1 MKTRDGK
8 RPGVRWLIIGMAFLG
23 TAINYI
29 DRANLGVAEV
39 MIRAELGLTK
49 GQMGLILSAFFFTY
63 AFGQLPAGWIVDR
76 IGARL
81 TYTGACLWWSF
92 FTALT
97 AAGTGFRSLFALR
110 LCLGL
115 GEAGAY
121 PSNAKATSEWFPR
134 KERGVASSIFDSGS
148 RIGTALSLPL
158 VSAILYYFGWRWSF
172 VVSGVIGVIWA
183 SLWYAFYR
191 RPEEHPWVTPEEL
204 KYIQDGGARSESKE
218 AEISAQMRW
227 RDLFA
232 YRTVWGMALGFFCL
246 SFVIYFYITWFPT
259 YLREARGFTAM
270 QVGTLGMIPPLIA
283 SVGGWCGG
291 LLSDRLYRRGMSLTA
306 ARKIPIVLGMLGS
319 SVIFFAAHAPDTV
332 TAVALLSLSYAS
344 LAFAAAGV
352 WALPGDVAPSPNLV
366 GSLGGIQN
374 CASNMAGIVLGPF
387 MGYVLDFTK
396 NDYVLCLSIAA
407 GVGLF
412 GALVYAFVVGKIEPL
427 PLRK

>member
-1 MKTRDGK
+1 M
-8 RPGVRWLIIGMAFLG
+8 RWLIIGMAFLG

-39 MIRAELGLTK
+39 MIRTELGLTK

-63 AFGQLPAGWIVDR
+63 AFGQLPAGVIVDR

-97 AAGTGFRSLFALR
+97 AAGTGFRSLFAFR

-134 KERGVASSIFDSGS
+134 KERAIASAIFDSGS

-158 VSAILYYFGWRWSF
+158 VSAVLYYFGWRWSF
-172 VVSGVIGVIWA
+172 IVSGAVGILWA
-183 SLWYAFYR
+183 ILWYAFYR
-191 RPEEHPWVTPEEL
+191 RPEEHPWVTAEEL
-204 KYIQDGGARSESKE
+204 AYIQEGGARSDRKE
-218 AEISAQMRW
+218 AVAAQMRW
-227 RDLFA
+227 RDLFK

-270 QVGTLGMIPPLIA
+270 QVGTLGMIPPLVAAI
-283 SVGGWCGG
+283 GGWCGG

-319 SVIFFAAHAPDTV
+319 SVIFLAAHAPDTV

-387 MGYVLDFTK
+387 MGYVLDFTG

-427 PLRK
+427 PLRE

>member
-1 MKTRDGK
+1 VTTPNRK
-8 RPGVRWLIIGMAFLG
+8 RSGVRWLIIGLAFLG

-29 DRANLGVAEV
+29 DRANLGVAEA
-39 MIRAELGLTK
+39 MIRQELGLSK

-81 TYTGACLWWSF
+81 TYTGACLWWSC

-97 AAGTGFRSLFALR
+97 AAGSGFRSLFAFR
-110 LCLGL
+110 LLLGI

-121 PSNAKATSEWFPR
+121 PANAKAASEWFPR
-134 KERGVASSIFDSGS
+134 KERAVASAIFDSGS
-148 RIGTALSLPL
+148 RIGTAFSLPL
-158 VSAILYYFGWRWSF
+158 ISLVVYYFGWRWSF
-172 VVSGVIGVIWA
+172 LVSGAIGILWA
-183 SLWYAFYR
+183 IVWYLFYR
-191 RPEEHPWVTPEEL
+191 RPEEHSWVTPEEL
-204 KYIQDGGARSESKE
+204 RYIQEGGARSEKTEVASVNKV
-218 AEISAQMRW
+218 RW

-259 YLREARGFTAM
+259 YLREARGFSAL

-283 SVGGWCGG
+283 AVGGWCGG

-306 ARKIPIVLGMLGS
+306 ARKIPIVTGMAGS
-319 SVIFFAAHAPDTV
+319 SVIFLAAIAPDTT

-352 WALPGDVAPSPNLV
+352 WALPGDVAPSPGLV

-374 CASNMAGIVLGPF
+374 CASNIAGIVLGPL
-387 MGYVLDFTK
+387 MGYILDFTG

-412 GALVYAFVVGKIEPL
+412 GAFVYWFVVGRIEPL